1 MDNQKGVNI
10 ELIKGTLDD
19 YIIKD
24 KNNIVIGRFTIT
36 ELDKEN
42 KKCNIKLKFYREDN
56 YELLKT
62 TLDTILKAIFKNN
75 NTFKA
80 NFIVSEKINI
90 KAFLDSGFTLEAIFT
105 DNIFTKGT
113 FYDELSFGINR
124 NEYSNQGRSNIVE
137 LKGKNVLIRNFTPDD
152 AEELLQYYIRNE
164 EHLRLFEPLRDSSFY
179 TYETQKEI
187 LLESYRHLMTG
198 VGSDLGIYI
207 DGKLIGK
214 AKISSIVYGVFK
226 SGILGYSIDK
236 DYEGKGYMKE
246 AIYLV
251 LDYAKEYLEL
261 HRIEASVLT
270 TNERSRGVLLA
281 CDFEE
286 VGVNKKYLYIN
297 GKWRD
302 HITFYKI
309 LE

>member
-1 MDNQKGVNI
+1 MENEKGVNI

-24 KNNIVIGRFTIT
+24 KDKIVIGRFTIT

-42 KKCNIKLKFYREDN
+42 KKCNIKLKFYRENN
-56 YELLKT
+56 YELLET
-62 TLDTILKAIFKNN
+62 TLQTILKAVFKNK

-80 NFIVSEKINI
+80 NIIVSEDINL
-90 KAFLDSGFTLEAIFT
+90 KVFLDIGFTLEAIFT
-105 DNIFTKGT
+105 NNIFLKGN

-124 NEYSNQGRSNIVE
+124 NEYLNCGRNNIVE
-137 LKGKNVLIRNFTPDD
+137 LKGKNVTIKNFTPDD
-152 AEELLQYYIRNE
+152 AEELLKYYIRNK
-164 EHLRLFEPLRDSSFY
+164 EHLKEFEPVRDSSFY

-187 LLESYRHLMTG
+187 LLESYRQLMTG
-198 VGSDLGIYI
+198 VGSDLGIYL

-214 AKISSIVYGVFK
+214 AKISNIVYGVFK

-236 DYEGKGYMKE
+236 LYEGKGLMKE
-246 AIYLV
+246 SIALI
-251 LDYAKEYLEL
+251 LDYAKEYLDL

-270 TNERSRGVLLA
+270 TNDRSKGVLKA
-281 CDFEE
+281 SGFEE
-286 VGVNKKYLYIN
+286 VGINKKYLYIN

-302 HITFYKI
+302 HLTLYKI
-309 LE
+309 L